1 MIVRLNNTTTSAI
14 AREIDELHVER
25 GEAAQGRVLTLVI
38 ITGDAH
44 LEGALETINAASR
57 EHPCRVIAIVTDA
70 DKHTNTDEKSDRP
83 GTSGSTPAESDR
95 TLDPDNRC
103 ISYKTVRPGGDHTL
117 DAEIRF
123 GSDAGA
129 GEVIVLRPVPALLDH
144 SDALVIPLL
153 VPDAPLVVWW
163 PANAPKA
170 PSKDLIGAMATSR
183 ITDAM
188 EADDPEIAFASLLEH
203 SGAAD
208 VDLSWTRTTIWRAL
222 LASIIDQP
230 PHLPVTSV
238 RVTGQAHFLPLEL
251 LASWLAL
258 KLEVPVTVERDPR
271 AQAIT
276 GVYFTRGDGTMS
288 MERHRADQA
297 RINQPGQASQTISMP
312 LRTAVDCMSEEMGRL
327 DPDEVYQDVISR
339 GWPRV
344 HNRCIR

>member
-38 ITGDAH
+38 ITEDAH

-57 EHPCRVIAIVTDA
+57 EHPCRVIAMVTDA
-70 DKHTNTDEKSDRP
+70 EGRMAADQETDGTKPQEGAPDRP
-83 GTSGSTPAESDR
+83 GR
-95 TLDPDNRC
+95 QIDPDDDC
-103 ISYKTVRPGGDHTL
+103 ISYKTTDHGGQHTL

-129 GEVIVLRPVPALLDH
+129 GEVVVLRPVTALLDH

-163 PANAPKA
+163 PTNPPQD
-170 PSKDLIGAMATSR
+170 PSKDPIGAMATSR

-188 EADDPEIAFASLLEH
+188 EAGDRQATFASLLEH
-203 SGAAD
+203 SGAGD

-222 LASIIDQP
+222 LASMVDQP
-230 PHLPVTSV
+230 PHLPIISV
-238 RVTGQAHFLPLEL
+238 RLTGQAHFLPLEL

-258 KLEVPVTVERDPR
+258 KLGVPVRVERDPR

-276 GVYFTRGDGTMS
+276 GVYFERSDGTMS
-288 MERHRADQA
+288 MERHKADQA
-297 RINQPGQASQTISMP
+297 RINQPGQTSQTISMP
-312 LRTAVDCMSEEMGRL
+312 LRTAVDCMSEELGRL
-327 DPDEVYQDVISR
+327 DPDEVYRDVITR
-339 GWPRV
+339 GWPLV
-344 HNRCIR
+344 QH